1 MGLKD
6 LKSSFDR
13 HKIQQPNPTTGEIS
27 GPTIE
32 RPSGE
37 GPNPAH
43 GDYFRQGATAESDSP
58 FDTTRGDKM
67 DQMVALLDQDVKSN
81 NHSYSTI
88 GTRTYKPSPLIPGE
102 FADLNGGYAS
112 VNSELGQFGGPYEG
126 NFPE

>member
-13 HKIQQPNPTTGEIS
+13 HKIQQPNSTTGVIP

-37 GPNPAH
+37 GPNPAN
-43 GDYFRQGATAESDSP
+43 GDYFREGNMAPSDSP

-67 DQMVALLDQDVKSN
+67 DQMVKLLQEDVKSN

-88 GTRTYKPSPLIPGE
+88 GIMTYKPSPLIPGE
-102 FADLNGGYAS
+102 FADLNGGYAPA
-112 VNSELGQFGGPYEG
+112 NSELGQFGGPYEG
-126 NFPE
+126 NFPG